1 MTTVNWNQLIEDHE
15 IARLRANI
23 CLGSS
28 ESYSLEEKRQICVD
42 MEASSAEV
50 DAALRKNF
58 EALPPEAQAEMLDLL
73 QQADPGN
80 FAWWFEILVG
90 EMPNTAPA
98 LA

>member
-1 MTTVNWNQLIEDHE
+1 
-15 IARLRANI
+15 
-23 CLGSS
+23 
-28 ESYSLEEKRQICVD
+28 